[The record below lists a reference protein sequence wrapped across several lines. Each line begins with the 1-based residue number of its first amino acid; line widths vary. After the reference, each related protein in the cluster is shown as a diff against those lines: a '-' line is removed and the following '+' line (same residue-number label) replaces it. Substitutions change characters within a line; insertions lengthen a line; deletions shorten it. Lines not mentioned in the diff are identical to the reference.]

1 MTPPLPNSIPDGIDH
16 FGSLPL
22 ELNVQIMELLTLTE
36 LCSLTRA
43 SPAAWRSFRRDHP
56 FLLKSYVI
64 RFYDHYGDP
73 AAISLLRLL
82 CRLRL
87 FRGKMKGKSRAEVER
102 QLQPVFD
109 SILFLKFMDK
119 PSEWQANLPVLIAVE
134 DLIAELRSVYDIW
147 KDSMCLVPNTELIH
161 ATRWEAWRF
170 AESFLRY
177 ECLCSLLYHADGF
190 TYKYMVQFRDIFLQP
205 LVIGEETIVPSDL
218 RPWGVQERIVN
229 ATGVRWKDRR
239 PYPPIEFTFDAPK
252 HFRKWFESII
262 MGVDRSLRTRWGRAT
277 KDRKK
282 LGLSMEESEIVQF
295 LQRKRSEDKHLC
307 YHLALQG
314 NTLLNHLLALT
325 PQALNDYIVKTYTST
340 MDCRADNEPKYHP
353 DLEDMEFIEDNWRC
367 D

>member
-1 MTPPLPNSIPDGIDH
+1 MTPQLLQSISDGIDH

-43 SPAAWRSFRRDHP
+43 SPAAWRSFRQDHH
-56 FLLKSYVI
+56 FLLKSHVT
-64 RFYDHYGDP
+64 RSYDHYGDP
-73 AAISLLRLL
+73 AAIQLLKLLSRLRLL
-82 CRLRL
+82 
-87 FRGKMKGKSRAEVER
+87 RGKLDGKSGTEVEK
-102 QLQPVFD
+102 QLQPVFE
-109 SILFLKFMDK
+109 SVLFLKFMGI
-119 PSEWQANLPVLIAVE
+119 PSEWQSNIPVLIAM
-134 DLIAELRSVYDIW
+134 DNLIPELRSVYDIW
-147 KDSMCLVPNTELIH
+147 KACAWFQIQSLFMPPDGKPGDLPNP
-161 ATRWEAWRF
+161 F
-170 AESFLRY
+170 S
-177 ECLCSLLYHADGF
+177 D
-190 TYKYMVQFRDIFLQP
+190 MDQFRDIFLQP
-205 LVIGEETIVPSDL
+205 LVVGEETIVPSDL
-218 RPWGVQERIVN
+218 RPWGMQERIVN

-262 MGVDRSLRTRWGRAT
+262 MGVDRSLRTTWGRAT

-325 PQALNDYIVKTYTST
+325 PRALNDYIVQTYTST
-340 MDCRADNEPKYHP
+340 MNCRVDNEPKYHP
-353 DLEDMEFIEDNWRC
+353 DLEDMEFIEENWRC